1 MTKFRPCIDIHDGK
15 VKQIV
20 GSSLADSGK
29 GLLTN
34 FESDQSPAWFAS
46 LYKKDDLK
54 GGHVIM
60 LGQGNEIAAKEAL
73 ASYPG
78 GLQIGGGISL
88 ANAKSYLEAGASH
101 VIVTSWIFQNDELD
115 LDRIRALSKLVG
127 KNHLVIDLS
136 CKRNNGQWNVAT
148 NRWQTI
154 TSTVISKETLNMLSA
169 FCDEF
174 LIHAADVEGKQQGM
188 DEELITFL
196 GTYSPIPVTYAGGAR
211 DVKDLDLCKKLSN
224 GKVDL
229 TIGSALDIFGGKGAK
244 YFDCIEYNKKQ
255 K

>member
-1 MTKFRPCIDIHDGK
+1 MT
-15 VKQIV
+15 VL
-20 GSSLADSGK
+20 LAALDEGIAIRSILTRRIELTAFAIAGCPVALDVAK
-29 GLLTN
+29 MGRRSAVPAGVLDVAGL
-34 FESDQSPAWFAS
+34 DDDAAHPRRAVPPAAR
-46 LYKKDDLK
+46 
-54 GGHVIM
+54 
-60 LGQGNEIAAKEAL
+60 QA
-73 ASYPG
+73 
-78 GLQIGGGISL
+78 
-88 ANAKSYLEAGASH
+88 AGA
-101 VIVTSWIFQNDELD
+101 NEG
-115 LDRIRALSKLVG
+115 RAATAPDTRPLG
-127 KNHLVIDLS
+127 
-136 CKRNNGQWNVAT
+136 RTGRQWNVAT
-148 NRWQTI
+148 NRWQTM

-196 GTYSPIPVTYAGGAR
+196 GSHSPIPVTYAGGAR

>member
-29 GLLTN
+29 GLETN

-46 LYKKDDLK
+46 LYKKDNLK

-60 LGQGNEIAAKEAL
+60 LGQGNEKAAKEAL
-73 ASYPG
+73 AAYPG
-78 GLQIGGGISL
+78 GLQIGGGISTS
-88 ANAKSYLEAGASH
+88 NALEYLDAGASH
-101 VIVTSWIFQNDELD
+101 VIVTSWIFQNNELSWN
-115 LDRIRALSKLVG
+115 RIAELSHLVG
-127 KNHLVIDLS
+127 IHRLVIDLS
-136 CKRNNGQWNVAT
+136 CKRNYGKWNVAT

-154 TSTVISKETLNMLSA
+154 TSTEITRETLNELSLY
-169 FCDEF
+169 CNEF
-174 LIHAADVEGKQQGM
+174 LVHAADVEGKQQGM
-188 DEELITFL
+188 DEELISFL
-196 GTYSPIPVTYAGGAR
+196 GENSHIPVTYAGGAR
-211 DVKDLDLCKKLSN
+211 NISDLHLCDSLSN
-224 GKVDL
+224 GRVDL

-244 YFDCIEYNKKQ
+244 YFDCIRYNKEQ